1 MVGCARGT
9 FECAGCLTSRL
20 TNLRTACHLSFGHEG
35 GGSINVRSFT
45 MRKTT
50 PNPPEAA
57 FSHPLFCVRSD
68 LSTEE
73 LLSNASEIIETAAV
87 TGHEAAQHTAHAFQ
101 LEVVLEYER

>member
-1 MVGCARGT
+1 MKK
-9 FECAGCLTSRL
+9 
-20 TNLRTACHLSFGHEG
+20 TA
-35 GGSINVRSFT
+35 
-45 MRKTT
+45 

-87 TGHEAAQHTAHAFQ
+87 TGHEAAQHMQGVHREQ
-101 LEVVLEYER
+101 LMTLVQSVEMAQILVEAALGRECPVAS